1 MSVPRKAFGAS
12 GELLPTLGQGTWDIP
27 EHGARMAEAKTA
39 LRRGIELGMTHLD
52 TAEMYGSG
60 RAEEIVGEAIAGL
73 PREQLFI
80 TSKVLPSNASYEGTL
95 AACERSLRR
104 LGLDH
109 LDLYLLHWPS
119 TEPVA
124 ETMRAFERLV
134 HAGKTRYVGVSNF
147 DVDELQEAQAA
158 LPGIPIACNQVLYHL
173 RERSIEARLLPY
185 CAAQEIAVVA
195 YTPFGRAKL
204 PDQNTSGGTVL
215 ADVAKKYDATI
226 RQVMLAF
233 LTRDADVFAIP
244 KAASVAHVEENA
256 RALDFALEAQDIE
269 AIDRAFPV
277 RDRGTL
283 ATL

>member
-1 MSVPRKAFGAS
+1 MSVPRKSFGAT
-12 GELLPTLGQGTWDIP
+12 GEFLPALGQGTWDIP
-27 EHGARMAEAKTA
+27 EHGARLAEAKTA
-39 LRRGIELGMTHLD
+39 LRRGIDLGMTHID

-60 RAEEIVGEAIAGL
+60 RAEEIVGDAVADM
-73 PREQLFI
+73 PRDTLFI
-80 TSKVLPSNASYEGTL
+80 TTKVLPSNASYKNTI

-104 LGLDH
+104 LRVEYV
-109 LDLYLLHWPS
+109 DLYLLHWPS
-119 TEPVA
+119 TEPIE
-124 ETMRAFERLV
+124 ETMRAFQHLLRD
-134 HAGKTRYVGVSNF
+134 GKTRYVGVSNF
-147 DVDELQEAQAA
+147 DVDELREAQEA
-158 LPGIPIACNQVLYHL
+158 LREVPIACNQVLYHL
-173 RERSIEARLLPY
+173 RERSIEGRLLPY
-185 CAAQEIAVVA
+185 CKEQRIAVVA

-204 PDQNTSGGTVL
+204 PDTGSPGGSVL
-215 ADVAKKYDATI
+215 AEIAGRYGATV

-256 RALDFALEAQDIE
+256 RALEVLLTAADID